1 MLNLAEFLGLCP
13 LEVRR
18 LPSVVYFH
26 ENQLTYPRRR
36 DDPRDLHFAFTNM
49 TTGLAADRVWF
60 NSAFHRR
67 SFLGALGEWL
77 KRMPDHRPTGVVRR
91 IRDRSEIHYPGVA
104 VAVAAE
110 RSERTPGPLRILWAA
125 RWEHDKDPDTF
136 FRALYQLQAATCPFR
151 VSVLGQSFGDVP
163 ACFDLAAHRLADQ
176 IDRWG
181 YLPDRQDYLAA
192 LCAADVFV
200 STAQHEFFGIAA
212 VEAALAG
219 CYPLLP
225 DRLAYPELLR
235 DHRECLYDGTLEGLV
250 HRLHELAGPAES
262 GQLAREAE
270 PVAADLARFQWHN
283 VAQRMDDAIDEL
295 VRANT

>member
-1 MLNLAEFLGLCP
+1 MARILALDTYHGGSHRAFLDGWTRHSRHRFTPLTLPPYKWKWRMRHAAVTFAERVASLVESGQHWDVLFCTDMLNLAEFLGLCP

-192 LCAADVFV
+192 LCAADVCV

-212 VEAALAG
+212 GEAALAG
-219 CYPLLP
+219 C
-225 DRLAYPELLR
+225 
-235 DHRECLYDGTLEGLV
+235 
-250 HRLHELAGPAES
+250 
-262 GQLAREAE
+262 
-270 PVAADLARFQWHN
+270 
-283 VAQRMDDAIDEL
+283 
-295 VRANT
+295 